1 MKELRKLV
9 ASYRRKRWYAWLLVG
24 LSILWQ
30 ISVFFMPMI
39 IPSAQ
44 QGNDLAAL
52 VVFVWVLIA
61 WGAGAY
67 GIFSAANDLF
77 KASELPEYLKLP
89 LQELQKQSK
98 LPHDMV
104 DLLEKPEKQELPIRQ
119 MWLAGI
125 GLTLILLCLLFV
137 RYHYWHYQGQLWC
150 LDRIT
155 GRVWYFDNYSGWQEQ
170 RKPLPVSKMF
180 PSSQG
185 EGLKNP

>member
-1 MKELRKLV
+1 MRELRKLV
-9 ASYRRKRWYAWLLVG
+9 ASYRRKRWYAWLLGVCG
-24 LSILWQ
+24 ILWW
-30 ISVFFMPMI
+30 ISGFFMIWI
-39 IPSAQ
+39 IPSLP
-44 QGNDLAAL
+44 QGDGLTGL
-52 VVFVWVLIA
+52 VVFMWVLIA
-61 WGAGAY
+61 WWVGAY
-67 GIFSAANDLF
+67 GIFSAANDYF

-89 LQELQKQSK
+89 LQDLHKQSK
-98 LPHDMV
+98 LPQDMV
-104 DLLEKPEKQELPIRQ
+104 ALLEEPEKQELPIRQ
-119 MWLAGI
+119 IWLAGI

-185 EGLKNP
+185 EELKSP

>member
-1 MKELRKLV
+1 MI
-9 ASYRRKRWYAWLLVG
+9 W
-24 LSILWQ
+24 
-30 ISVFFMPMI
+30 I
-39 IPSAQ
+39 IPSLP
-44 QGNDLAAL
+44 QGDGLTGL
-52 VVFVWVLIA
+52 VVFMWVLIA
-61 WGAGAY
+61 WWVGAY
-67 GIFSAANDLF
+67 GIFSAANDYF
-77 KASELPEYLKLP
+77 KASELPEYLKLH
-89 LQELQKQSK
+89 LQDLHKQSK
-98 LPHDMV
+98 LPQDMV
-104 DLLEKPEKQELPIRQ
+104 ALLEEPEKQELPIRQ
-119 MWLAGI
+119 IWLAGI